1 MSDDLSKFIADM
13 KQKRDEMRLQL
24 HLGTKEA
31 EEEWDRV
38 VDEWDRFLEKAQ
50 FDKSRDE
57 VGDAAMQL
65 ALRMKDA
72 YDRLRKALD

>member
-31 EEEWDRV
+31 EEEWDRI
-38 VDEWDRFLEKAQ
+38 VDEWDRFLEQAQ

-57 VGDAAMQL
+57 VGDAAKQL

-72 YDRLRKALD
+72 YDRMRKALD